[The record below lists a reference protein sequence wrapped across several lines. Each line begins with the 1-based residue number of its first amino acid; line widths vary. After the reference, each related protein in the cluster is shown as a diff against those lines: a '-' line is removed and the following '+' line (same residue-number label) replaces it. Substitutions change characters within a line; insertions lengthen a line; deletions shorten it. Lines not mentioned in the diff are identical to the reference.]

1 MKRAQIHLYYGEGKG
16 KTTAAFGQAV
26 RAWGRGWRVL
36 FVQFLKDSRDPSSEV
51 VAAAALGP
59 RFRMMRAALPSSAIA
74 DPGPQGRRLLRATCG
89 ELLAHVLA
97 ELGRRRHDVVVLDE
111 ALAACHLKLLTV
123 AEVRRAART
132 AGARGA
138 RLVILTGRWAP
149 QSLLSEADLAT
160 ELRNVRHPFA
170 KGIKPVHGIDY

>member
-1 MKRAQIHLYYGEGKG
+1 MKGAQIHLYYGEGKG

-36 FVQFLKDSRDPSSEV
+36 FVQFLKDSSDPSSEV
-51 VAAAALGP
+51 AAAAALGR
-59 RFRMMRAALPSSAIA
+59 RFQLMRAPLPASAIA
-74 DPGPQGRRLLRATCG
+74 DPGPQGRRLLRATCT

-123 AEVRRAART
+123 TEVRRAMRR
-132 AGARGA
+132 AGAHGA

-149 QSLLSEADLAT
+149 PALLREADLAT
-160 ELRNVRHPFA
+160 ELMNIKHPFA
-170 KGIKPVHGIDY
+170 KGVKPVHGIDF